1 MSTVIVAISGRKQSG
16 KTTLLNFMHG
26 HEMKRHEVID
36 KFTISPE
43 GNLVVNCMFEDDK
56 GNAFE
61 EMGVLDLFQDTEM
74 FYEYASNNIWPFIKA
89 YNFAD
94 SLKEICVNLFNVPYE
109 CVYGTD
115 EQKNT
120 TIQHLLW
127 ENMPGVITPSKFSE
141 LTEAIRKPLNDVE
154 CHWTMLL
161 DPAGP
166 KNGFWRSAFD
176 NDGIF
181 VHEPGPMTAREFM
194 QFLGTDIMRKIYEPI
209 WVNNCLNRIK
219 SDSPP
224 IAVIGDCRFVNE
236 IEAVKN
242 AGGKVVRLTRNISN
256 NNHQSEKDADN
267 YEGFDLVI
275 DNSQMTIDESCE
287 QLLSYLEK
295 NSITKR
301 IKKIGRFVTTAK

>member
-127 ENMPGVITPSKFSE
+127 ENMPSVIS
-141 LTEAIRKPLNDVE
+141 
-154 CHWTMLL
+154 
-161 DPAGP
+161 
-166 KNGFWRSAFD
+166 
-176 NDGIF
+176 DGIF
-181 VHEPGPMTAREFM
+181 NSFLLDHKIDLQAKNIVYHEPGPMTAREFM

>member
-16 KTTLLNFMHG
+16 KTTLLNFIHG

-56 GNAFE
+56 GNTFE

-94 SLKEICVNLFNVPYE
+94 SLKEICVNLFNIPYE

-120 TIQHLLW
+120 LIPHLLW
-127 ENMPGVITPSKFSE
+127 ENMPGVTTEKTPQDAVDCDQAESLRVYYEKVLSSV
-141 LTEAIRKPLNDVE
+141 IY
-154 CHWTMLL
+154 
-161 DPAGP
+161 
-166 KNGFWRSAFD
+166 
-176 NDGIF
+176 
-181 VHEPGPMTAREFM
+181 HEPGPMAAREFM

-256 NNHQSEKDADN
+256 NNHKSEIDADN

>member
-61 EMGVLDLFQDTEM
+61 EMGVLDLFQDTEI
-74 FYEYASNNIWPFIKA
+74 FYEYASNNIWPFVKA

-109 CVYGTD
+109 CVHGTD
-115 EQKNT
+115 EQKN
-120 TIQHLLW
+120 QLQEHLRW
-127 ENMPGVITPSKFSE
+127 ENMLGVISDSRFNSF
-141 LTEAIRKPLNDVE
+141 
-154 CHWTMLL
+154 LL
-161 DPAGP
+161 DHKIDLQA
-166 KNGFWRSAFD
+166 KN
-176 NDGIF
+176 I
-181 VHEPGPMTAREFM
+181 VYHEPGPMTAREFM

>member
-74 FYEYASNNIWPFIKA
+74 FYEYASNNIWPFVKA

-94 SLKEICVNLFNVPYE
+94 SLKEICVNLFNIPYE
-109 CVYGTD
+109 CVHGTD
-115 EQKNT
+115 EQKN
-120 TIQHLLW
+120 QLQEHLRW
-127 ENMPGVITPSKFSE
+127 ESMPSVIP
-141 LTEAIRKPLNDVE
+141 
-154 CHWTMLL
+154 
-161 DPAGP
+161 
-166 KNGFWRSAFD
+166 
-176 NDGIF
+176 DGIF
-181 VHEPGPMTAREFM
+181 NSFLLNHKIDLQAKNIVYHEPGPMTAREFM